1 MAGFLLA
8 AAGADADPSNC
19 FAALGTVSSAPPY
32 LRKKKPKNHQWKHL
46 AIMSCR
52 PSFLRLRR
60 QKKDR
65 PRIDGTAKDSSPASN
80 PNAPSKQPNPQLQS
94 LFITRLPLDIR
105 VLIYEFVLASA
116 ECLHII
122 DWLTNL
128 GHVECKEEAEL
139 DNSDSDRRSGA
150 RSVTHNKCLGYET
163 PERALSGPWPM
174 IDEGKMG
181 LLACC
186 GIV

>member
-1 MAGFLLA
+1 
-8 AAGADADPSNC
+8 
-19 FAALGTVSSAPPY
+19 
-32 LRKKKPKNHQWKHL
+32 
-46 AIMSCR
+46 MSCR

-80 PNAPSKQPNPQLQS
+80 PNPPLQQPNPQLQS

-105 VLIYEFVLASA
+105 VLIYEYVLASA
-116 ECLHII
+116 ERLHII

-139 DNSDSDRRSGA
+139 ENSDSDRRSGA

-163 PERALSGPWPM
+163 PERAPRGPWPV
-174 IDEGKMG
+174 IDGGKMG